1 MESIIALVQI
11 LERIK
16 ESQKALA
23 AEETVC
29 KEKLMEMMKEEGL
42 DKEESAYGTVR
53 IQRRADK
60 GYSAS
65 IKRMEIELKEAKKLA
80 DDLGDYQTLGFKE
93 SLVYMPPKAHN
104 CQETLSY
111 LKRKKNCSDNGTL

>member
-1 MESIIALVQI
+1 MENIIALVQI

-23 AEETVC
+23 AEEVVC

-53 IQRRADK
+53 IQRRAEK
-60 GYSAS
+60 EYNVHLSKEWKQNLKQPRNWLTTWAI
-65 IKRMEIELKEAKKLA
+65 IK
-80 DDLGDYQTLGFKE
+80 
-93 SLVYMPPKAHN
+93 H
-104 CQETLSY
+104 
-111 LKRKKNCSDNGTL
+111 

>member
-1 MESIIALVQI
+1 MENIIALVQI

-42 DKEESAYGTVR
+42 EKEESAYGTVR

-65 IKRMEIELKEAKKLA
+65 IKE
-80 DDLGDYQTLGFKE
+80 
-93 SLVYMPPKAHN
+93 
-104 CQETLSY
+104 
-111 LKRKKNCSDNGTL
+111 NGNRTEGSQKIG